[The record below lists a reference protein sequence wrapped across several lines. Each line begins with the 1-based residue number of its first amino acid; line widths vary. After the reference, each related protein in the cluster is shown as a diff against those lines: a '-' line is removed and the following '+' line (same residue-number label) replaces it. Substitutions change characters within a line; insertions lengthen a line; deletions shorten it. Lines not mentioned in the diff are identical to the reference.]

1 MSPVE
6 DLKTSAADRQIVL
19 ILVGLPGSGKS
30 TFASALL
37 ALSQA
42 PSNATET
49 PRKWV
54 RASQDDAPSR
64 RRQECEYVVR
74 KALEDGHNVVVDRVN
89 FDPVQRSHFIN
100 IALSHQ
106 PPPGIFALTLR
117 VSQETLEKRLEYRPD
132 HPTIPD
138 LETGLRVLGQ
148 MKSQYR
154 PPIPT
159 QAEGLDRIYELPE
172 NEQPLDGIW
181 TQSMLMDVLNRI
193 ETDGEKE
200 IGERVMVH
208 SASTRGAYNG
218 LRGSWRGGSD
228 HRSRGGGSYRGR
240 GGRTG
245 DYDHDYRSWNRQDNS
260 ERTRGNHSRQSNQN
274 WRSSEQPYNA
284 SWTSRPMNA
293 IDAPTRHA
301 GERDSHDA
309 KGSSAYCIG
318 AFRDPSFGN
327 GQYPP

>member
-200 IGERVMVH
+200 IGEPLVAHIM
-208 SASTRGAYNG
+208 
-218 LRGSWRGGSD
+218 D
-228 HRSRGGGSYRGR
+228 
-240 GGRTG
+240 
-245 DYDHDYRSWNRQDNS
+245 
-260 ERTRGNHSRQSNQN
+260 
-274 WRSSEQPYNA
+274 
-284 SWTSRPMNA
+284 
-293 IDAPTRHA
+293 
-301 GERDSHDA
+301 
-309 KGSSAYCIG
+309 
-318 AFRDPSFGN
+318 
-327 GQYPP
+327 